1 MGAILA
7 DDILDEFD
15 SELDDDFD
23 EDSMEDI
30 LGDDQDDDQ
39 GYQDDDSDD
48 DWGDDSDN
56 DLDDDPEDSSDDFDT
71 PSKEKKGSIKDKII
85 QKVKPLF
92 NQITSSKTILIITVS
107 AFILIIFLSI
117 GSWWLFFKSNSDVE
131 PQMVKGTINS
141 EQDIKNTLA
150 QKNEVIFEDIID
162 FEPFERIPLKT
173 SSTMGSCSIN
183 ISIELI
189 DHRLRKQVYGMEDRI
204 RDIVVGQV
212 AEMTWLELRNPEGK
226 IMLKYNLLKRI
237 NSIFPKPTIRNI
249 YFTYFI
255 MQ

>member
-1 MGAILA
+1 MLLGVILA
-7 DDILDEFD
+7 EDILDD
-15 SELDDDFD
+15 LDDEFD

-30 LGDDQDDDQ
+30 LDGDL
-39 GYQDDDSDD
+39 DDDSDD
-48 DWGDDSDN
+48 DWDD
-56 DLDDDPEDSSDDFDT
+56 DLDDDSEDSEDSLDDLDT
-71 PSKEKKGSIKDKII
+71 KEKSKLGSIKDIVL
-85 QKVKPLF
+85 QKVKPVF
-92 NQITSSKTILIITVS
+92 NQIKSSRKILIIVIS
-107 AFILIIFLSI
+107 VFILLIILTI
-117 GSWWLFFKSNSDVE
+117 ATWWLFFKSSSDAESEVR
-131 PQMVKGTINS
+131 QGTISS
-141 EQDIKNTLA
+141 EQDIKDTLA
-150 QKNEVIFEDIID
+150 QKDEVIFEDIID

-183 ISIELI
+183 ISIELT

-204 RDIVVGQV
+204 RDIVIGQI

-249 YFTYFI
+249 YFTTFI